1 MSLDMRSEKNRFP
14 IEKSKLFHGMSTSH
28 RNTFV
33 NYSVSEIYFKIN
45 DKYLRMILLIYFK

>member
-33 NYSVSEIYFKIN
+33 NYFVSEIYFKIN
-45 DKYLRMILLIYFK
+45 DKY